1 MIKVNI
7 ESRTIRV
14 PATGLPV
21 GTYFRYKIADR
32 EELQEEQSGVM
43 LVTNMQ
49 GKAVNLYSGVVV
61 SIIDLPYDVI
71 NDMELRG
78 WV

>member
-1 MIKVNI
+1 
-7 ESRTIRV
+7 
-14 PATGLPV
+14 
-21 GTYFRYKIADR
+21 
-32 EELQEEQSGVM
+32 M

-49 GKAVNLYSGVVV
+49 GKVVNLYSGVVV

>member
-14 PATGLPV
+14 PAMGLPV

-32 EELQEEQSGVM
+32 DELQEEQSGVM

-49 GKAVNLYSGVVV
+49 GKGVNLYTGKVVPLL
-61 SIIDLPYDVI
+61 DLPYEIIKDV
-71 NDMELRG
+71 ELRG
-78 WV
+78 WA